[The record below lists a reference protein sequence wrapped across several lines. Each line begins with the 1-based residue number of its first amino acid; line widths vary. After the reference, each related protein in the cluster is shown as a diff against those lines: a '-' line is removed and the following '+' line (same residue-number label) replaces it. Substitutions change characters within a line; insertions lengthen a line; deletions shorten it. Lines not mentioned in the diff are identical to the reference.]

1 MFKTFLENLI
11 KTMLSQMY
19 QFLFYMSLF
28 VIDHFILFIFK
39 ITKAD
44 TKGLMVAARWEC
56 FLFLL
61 YKLFS
66 TNPIPKSWDT
76 VQIVNKK
83 ECNNLQIS

>member
-11 KTMLSQMY
+11 KNDALSNVS
-19 QFLFYMSLF
+19 FFYISLF

-56 FLFLL
+56 FFFLL

-66 TNPIPKSWDT
+66 RM
-76 VQIVNKK
+76 
-83 ECNNLQIS
+83 